1 MRANA
6 AGHAIY
12 MQTPI
17 LACRTKLELCQ
28 SVGAKV
34 LIDDSPKYVDECAGK
49 LPTTILFGDYAWN
62 TRTDEGPLPAG
73 VHRAHNWGQLK
84 SLLYRVGRDG
94 KVSEKD
100 SVVITM
106 RLKADVYM
114 NTVRWVLENQEAVN
128 VTATSAAIA
137 PATRCVDALQRAGDV
152 TVLSI
157 RTGMDAAAPGK
168 DRMPRLTARVQ
179 RTPALLAKLVKVA
192 NETPRYRAARST
204 LDAARHATEPVDLSP
219 DAPIIGN
226 GEGYTCGAATQ
237 APEAAA
243 MAKAL
248 MGAAASAAADA
259 AGRAPAV

>member
-1 MRANA
+1 
-6 AGHAIY
+6 
-12 MQTPI
+12 
-17 LACRTKLELCQ
+17 
-28 SVGAKV
+28 V
-34 LIDDSPKYVDECAGK
+34 LIDDSPKYVHECTGK
-49 LPTTILFGDYAWN
+49 LPTTVLFGDYAWN
-62 TRTDEGPLPAG
+62 SRTDEGPLPAG

-84 SLLYRVGRDG
+84 SLMYRIGRDG
-94 KVSEKD
+94 KVGDKD

-106 RLKADVYM
+106 RLKPDVYM

-137 PATRCVDALQRAGDV
+137 SATRCVDSLQRAGDI

-204 LDAARHATEPVDLSP
+204 LDAARHSTQPVDLSP

-226 GEGYTCGAATQ
+226 GEGYTCGVATQ
-237 APEAAA
+237 ASMGDVMASA
-243 MAKAL
+243 ML
-248 MGAAASAAADA
+248 GAAAAAVGDASAVGPSA
-259 AGRAPAV
+259 